1 MAEVSGASIQSDRQT
16 ALAERMRLR
25 AAITSAVAEGHAIIS
40 LDRNARDYLIGPTE
54 AKGRSFLAGCLFKK
68 DEPSHDNADTQ
79 PLPACQAFTQ
89 HRYGNQN
96 AKQRL

>member
-1 MAEVSGASIQSDRQT
+1 MQ
-16 ALAERMRLR
+16 LMP
-25 AAITSAVAEGHAIIS
+25 AITGAASEGHAIIGF
-40 LDRNARDYLIGPTE
+40 DRKAREYLIGPME

-68 DEPSHDNADTQ
+68 DEPSHDHADTQ
-79 PLPACQAFTQ
+79 PLPACEAFTQ

>member
-1 MAEVSGASIQSDRQT
+1 MAEGSDASIQSDRQT
-16 ALAERMRLR
+16 ALAERLRLR

-68 DEPSHDNADTQ
+68 DEPGHDHTDAQ
-79 PLPACQAFTQ
+79 PLPASKVFAQDR
-89 HRYGNQN
+89 HGNQN

>member
-1 MAEVSGASIQSDRQT
+1 MAAESGASIQSDRQT

-68 DEPSHDNADTQ
+68 DEPGHDHTDAQ
-79 PLPACQAFTQ
+79 PLPASKVFAQ
-89 HRYGNQN
+89 HRHGNQN